1 MRVVSTLLAG
11 AVVVAG
17 GTLAGGW
24 WTVPAIAALWAAS
37 PVRSRPA
44 VVAAAAGLAW
54 AFLLLNPRG
63 LPHLGRLAG
72 RLAAVLGIPLPV
84 LILLV
89 PLYAAL
95 LAWSAAALVTVMQGA
110 KGRRA

>member
-1 MRVVSTLLAG
+1 MRVVFTILAG

-17 GTLAGGW
+17 GTLVGGW
-24 WTVPAIAALWAAS
+24 WMVPAIAALWAAS
-37 PVRSRPA
+37 PVRSRSA
-44 VVAAAAGLAW
+44 VVAGASGLAW

-72 RLAAVLGIPLPV
+72 RVAAVLGIRPL
-84 LILLV
+84 LLLLLV

-95 LAWSAAALVTVMQGA
+95 LAWSAAALVTALQGT
-110 KGRRA
+110 KVRTD

>member
-1 MRVVSTLLAG
+1 M
-11 AVVVAG
+11 AG
-17 GTLAGGW
+17 GTLVGGW
-24 WTVPAIAALWAAS
+24 WMVPAIAALWAAS

-54 AFLLLNPRG
+54 AFLLMNPRG

-72 RLAAVLGIPLPV
+72 RVAAVLGIPLSV
-84 LILLV
+84 LVLLV

-95 LAWSAAALVTVMQGA
+95 LAWSAAALVTAMQGTT
-110 KGRRA
+110 GRRA